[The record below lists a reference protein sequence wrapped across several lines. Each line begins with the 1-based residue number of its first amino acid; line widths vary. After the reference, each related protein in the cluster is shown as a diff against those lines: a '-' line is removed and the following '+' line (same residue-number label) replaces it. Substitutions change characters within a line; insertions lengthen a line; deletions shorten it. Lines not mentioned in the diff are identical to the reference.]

1 MPARTI
7 AIIDRY
13 ARLAM
18 SVFLLCSASR
28 ERSFAS
34 PPAEH
39 QEPSRLQSI
48 ESAIQAAS
56 FSTSATRVVVRG
68 IVTSS
73 RHGIVI
79 EDRTGAV
86 EVKPVGTAQI
96 SLGDEVE
103 VTGQLTLDP
112 EPEVQQAEMRR
123 LWGGSMP
130 LPLSVTPDQAA
141 DGENELFLV
150 QTVAELVDFG
160 PAGLTGLRLNLGVDT
175 RIFPRFWRAIIRTR
189 NCRQSRCS
197 RERSCG

>member
-7 AIIDRY
+7 AIINRY

-18 SVFLLCSASR
+18 SVFLLCCASR

-112 EPEVQQAEMRR
+112 NPKFSRQRCA
-123 LWGGSMP
+123 GCG
-130 LPLSVTPDQAA
+130 AA
-141 DGENELFLV
+141 
-150 QTVAELVDFG
+150 QC
-160 PAGLTGLRLNLGVDT
+160 P
-175 RIFPRFWRAIIRTR
+175 FP
-189 NCRQSRCS
+189 CL
-197 RERSCG
+197 